1 MVSSYDTFTPT
12 LVQAARFVSASE
24 EAVLHGEKAL
34 TPIIAGS
41 ISGIL
46 VAILWTLGLLSYL
59 NKRREEREFDQ
70 EVAAGLRDPKE
81 LIKYKIP
88 PDPAVIAGDH
98 EAGEHIKMIKQ
109 KKMFHPTKHVP
120 DLSPTA
126 ENVTSTGNAPLQRG
140 TLLPTLTERSLH
152 NGHVDE

>member
-1 MVSSYDTFTPT
+1 M
-12 LVQAARFVSASE
+12 
-24 EAVLHGEKAL
+24 

-46 VAILWTLGLLSYL
+46 VIILWTLGLLSYL

-70 EVAAGLRDPKE
+70 EVAAGIRDPKE
-81 LIKYKIP
+81 LVKYQIP
-88 PDPAVIAGDH
+88 PDPAVVAGEH

-109 KKMFHPTKHVP
+109 KKMFHPTKHIPAP
-120 DLSPTA
+120 DDNA
-126 ENVTSTGNAPLQRG
+126 TSTGKEPLQRG

-152 NGHVDE
+152 NGHADD